1 MTAGIA
7 AMDKSGKRFLHA
19 RRRDGPRSNSHALG
33 RRKDGRHSRKDGR
46 HSRKDGRRS
55 RKDGRRSHKL
65 SLQAR
70 KVQLRATAVLKS
82 WSATARPEL
91 RDRDGQTST
100 TGCRPQPGPQA
111 RRPECLLPP
120 GLLLARKL
128 RPNAR
133 PLSNAEEGGGED

>member
-7 AMDKSGKRFLHA
+7 AMDKSGKRFPHA

-33 RRKDGRHSRKDGR
+33 RRKDGLHSRKD
-46 HSRKDGRRS
+46 DGRRS
-55 RKDGRRSHKL
+55 RKGGRRSHKL

-70 KVQLRATAVLKS
+70 KVQLHATAVLKS